1 MAHCYPSHK
10 RDRRL
15 YPPVVS
21 TPLSPETRR
30 WRFNFQARHHCSM
43 GQCNVV
49 SNMMR
54 GHFVGG
60 MKRSRYDSHDNIHPL
75 QRHLFAMMDLS
86 KTPARLTWTSL
97 VLFLVTAVN
106 ALQCPNLTFLQRHAA
121 TRGGACPVPGL
132 LGIFP
137 DLNSSSNTQS
147 VRPPW
152 SSPPKC
158 MTLSASTSSASEKM
172 YCLFTSQEFRNGQ
185 GLSLVVS
192 PNTAANLLGM
202 GVLDDAPAPW
212 KWTGSSRVGTTVN
225 KPYRI
230 TVVKGKGL
238 GVVAT
243 RAIRQGEII
252 MVDVPALLVSEE
264 FLRET
269 GREGKGHLRRRMV
282 KRGLEQLPES
292 MRRKVMVLQRGPG
305 EYEVD
310 AILGVNLKGLGDL
323 GNSALG
329 LLEEQGTEDG
339 EEMMGLFTEV
349 AVRLPRGRLPNE
361 RDAD

>member
-1 MAHCYPSHK
+1 
-10 RDRRL
+10 
-15 YPPVVS
+15 
-21 TPLSPETRR
+21 
-30 WRFNFQARHHCSM
+30 
-43 GQCNVV
+43 
-49 SNMMR
+49 
-54 GHFVGG
+54 
-60 MKRSRYDSHDNIHPL
+60 
-75 QRHLFAMMDLS
+75 
-86 KTPARLTWTSL
+86 
-97 VLFLVTAVN
+97 
-106 ALQCPNLTFLQRHAA
+106 
-121 TRGGACPVPGL
+121 
-132 LGIFP
+132 
-137 DLNSSSNTQS
+137 
-147 VRPPW
+147 
-152 SSPPKC
+152 
-158 MTLSASTSSASEKM
+158 
-172 YCLFTSQEFRNGQ
+172 
-185 GLSLVVS
+185 
-192 PNTAANLLGM
+192 
-202 GVLDDAPAPW
+202 
-212 KWTGSSRVGTTVN
+212 
-225 KPYRI
+225 
-230 TVVKGKGL
+230 
-238 GVVAT
+238 
-243 RAIRQGEII
+243 